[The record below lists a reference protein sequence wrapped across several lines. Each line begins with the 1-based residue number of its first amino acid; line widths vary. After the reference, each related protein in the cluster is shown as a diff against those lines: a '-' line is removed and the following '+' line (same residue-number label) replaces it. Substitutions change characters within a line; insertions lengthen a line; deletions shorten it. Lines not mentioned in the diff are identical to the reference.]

1 MEERSVTRAITP
13 LLAAAM
19 AIFVFTVV
27 IGILNGTDV
36 VDPSHGLLLAHVHS
50 GTLGW
55 ITLSIFAAGSWIF
68 GAPLPKLLRNGA
80 IAAVVFYVAM
90 FWLDSKALRPVA
102 GSLMLAAIVW
112 FAVWVFQ
119 RRAGLTMTVPRL
131 SMLLAAVNLTIGGV
145 LGVLLGLDLAGT
157 IDLPEGIA
165 GAHPAMMVVGY
176 LILAGVALDEQ
187 LLGGPGT
194 QGLPRAGMI
203 QAWLFFAAG
212 IALAVGVLFDILPLL
227 GVNLLGEVLGV
238 IIVLVRHRRTIAG
251 AGWPAASER
260 LHAAASLLFTIP
272 ALGLL
277 AYIIGRYADD
287 IESAPRGLFLALD
300 HATFVGILTNAIVG
314 LLLVVCAT
322 RREIWAWADAL
333 VFWGINVGLATFL
346 VGLVANEAVIKR
358 IGTPIMGASILLGL
372 LTAAIRLRGQPAPS
386 PTRATA

>member
-1 MEERSVTRAITP
+1 
-13 LLAAAM
+13 
-19 AIFVFTVV
+19 
-27 IGILNGTDV
+27 
-36 VDPSHGLLLAHVHS
+36 
-50 GTLGW
+50 
-55 ITLSIFAAGSWIF
+55 
-68 GAPLPKLLRNGA
+68 
-80 IAAVVFYVAM
+80 
-90 FWLDSKALRPVA
+90 
-102 GSLMLAAIVW
+102 
-112 FAVWVFQ
+112 
-119 RRAGLTMTVPRL
+119 
-131 SMLLAAVNLTIGGV
+131 MLLAAVNLTIGGV

-203 QAWLFFAAG
+203 QAWLFFGAG

-251 AGWPAASER
+251 AGWPAASQR

-300 HATFVGILTNAIVG
+300 HATFVGILTNA
-314 LLLVVCAT
+314 
-322 RREIWAWADAL
+322 L

-372 LTAAIRLRGQPAPS
+372 LTAAIRLRER
-386 PTRATA
+386 PTSTTTAAA

>member
-68 GAPLPKLLRNGA
+68 GAPPPKLLRNGA
-80 IAAVVFYVAM
+80 IAAVVFYIAM

-112 FAVWVFQ
+112 FAVWLFQ

-372 LTAAIRLRGQPAPS
+372 LTAAIRLRER
-386 PTRATA
+386 PTSTTTAAA